1 MKSKT
6 KIEVF
11 GVRNQAAGG
20 ACSCSGDCGP
30 SVTMGEMY
38 AEFEDFMKHSELKD
52 QVEMRFIDVFYDD
65 LEDYRYIIDAMNK
78 GFGLPL
84 TSVNG
89 ELKLFGGVSGP
100 MVMELVQQSAK
111 EVLFL

>member
-1 MKSKT
+1 MSNKT

-20 ACSCSGDCGP
+20 GCSCSGGCGP
-30 SVTMGEMY
+30 TVTMGEMY
-38 AEFEDFMKHSELKD
+38 EEFETFMKSSELKD
-52 QVEMRFIDVFYDD
+52 QVEVNFIDVFYDD
-65 LEDYRYIIDAMNK
+65 LDEYKYIIDAMNK

-89 ELKLFGGVSGP
+89 ELRFFGGISGT
-100 MVMELVQQSAK
+100 MVMDLLQQSA
-111 EVLFL
+111 